1 MLWRVRLSSFAVGF
15 AGAAAWGNYMLREDL
30 KHAQAQLLEQV
41 RARTQAAG
49 VTRAWGGRACDAGRG
64 TRCERVRVCT
74 RARVCVCAALTAAT
88 RRRGAHAASQAR
100 GFEERLAKL
109 EASSKA

>member
-41 RARTQAAG
+41 RAHAHAAG
-49 VTRAWGGRACDAGRG
+49 VARSWGGARMRGVTQDALRASASVHGG
-64 TRCERVRVCT
+64 
-74 RARVCVCAALTAAT
+74 ACVCAALTAAT
-88 RRRGAHAASQAR
+88 RRRGARATSQAR

-109 EASSKA
+109 EVSSKA